1 MKKTSYILFPALLMV
16 ACGDDNSSSAND
28 QQELGHDFGDGYV
41 YAMPYH
47 YDQASGIIYQGTFS
61 CNYHADTKT
70 FAWEENPESIESKAI
85 KIVGDTM
92 WIGPTSKEIAEAPDY
107 YNSETLALSTDH
119 NGILGTWR
127 VTDCMRTLGQTEIR
141 CTGYIA
147 SLSGIARTLTFTED
161 SVYNTTVID
170 ISFGTKSYKTN
181 FGNIID
187 KYSGYN
193 VGDLTVDSLI
203 KANELEQ
210 LPDMKFRI
218 HNQEFTEGGDARFD
232 STGMNYF
239 RTMSSNGK
247 TCTNIQTL
255 GFITEKMCKE
265 KSEDFLLSARDKSEE
280 IYYYEDGPV
289 SGFSVD
295 NNEEYYEC
303 VKKLFTEET
312 LNFLSQFNRTF
323 N

>member
-1 MKKTSYILFPALLMV
+1 MKKTSYILFSALLMSG
-16 ACGDDNSSSAND
+16 CGDDNSSSAND

-41 YAMPYH
+41 YAMPYR

-70 FAWEENPESIESKAI
+70 FAWEENPESIEAKAI
-85 KIVGDTM
+85 KIVGDSM
-92 WIGPTSKEIAEAPDY
+92 WIGPTSKDIVEDSDY
-107 YNSETLALSTDH
+107 YNSETLALSTNH
-119 NGILGTWR
+119 NGILGTWN
-127 VTDCMRTLGQTEIR
+127 VTGCKRKLGQTEIK
-141 CTGYIA
+141 CTEYIG
-147 SLSGIARTLTFTED
+147 SLSGIAKTLTFTED
-161 SVYNTTVID
+161 SVYNKTVVD
-170 ISFGTKSYKTN
+170 ISSGTHPYKTN
-181 FGNIID
+181 FDNIINR
-187 KYSGYN
+187 YTGYN

-210 LPDMKFRI
+210 LLDMKFRI

-232 STGMNYF
+232 STGMNYI
-239 RTMSSNGK
+239 RTMSSNEK

-280 IYYYEDGPV
+280 RYYYENGPV

-295 NNEEYYEC
+295 NNEEYNEC

-312 LNFLSQFNRTF
+312 LNFLGQFNRTF

>member
-1 MKKTSYILFPALLMV
+1 MKKTSYSLFSALLMSG
-16 ACGDDNSSSAND
+16 CGDDNSTSANN
-28 QQELGHDFGDGYV
+28 QQELGHDFDDGYV
-41 YAMPYH
+41 YVMPYR
-47 YDQASGIIYQGTFS
+47 YDQASSIIYQGTFS

-70 FAWEENPESIESKAI
+70 FAWEENPESIEAKAI
-85 KIVGDTM
+85 KIVGDSM
-92 WIGPTSKEIAEAPDY
+92 WIGPTSKDIVEDSDY
-107 YNSETLALSTDH
+107 YNSETLALSTNH
-119 NGILGTWR
+119 NGILGTWN
-127 VTDCMRTLGQTEIR
+127 VTGCKRKLGQTEIK
-141 CTGYIA
+141 CTEYIG
-147 SLSGIARTLTFTED
+147 SLSGIAKTLTFTED
-161 SVYNTTVID
+161 SVYNKTVVD
-170 ISFGTKSYKTN
+170 ISSGTHPYKTN
-181 FGNIID
+181 FDNIINR
-187 KYSGYN
+187 YTGYN

-210 LPDMKFRI
+210 LLDMKFRI

-239 RTMSSNGK
+239 RTMSSNEK

>member
-1 MKKTSYILFPALLMV
+1 MKKAYCILFSSLLMV

-28 QQELGHDFGDGYV
+28 PQKLGHDFGDGYV
-41 YAMPYH
+41 YAMPYR
-47 YDQASGIIYQGTFS
+47 YDQAAGIIYQGTYS
-61 CNYHADTKT
+61 CNYHSDTKT
-70 FAWEENPESIESKAI
+70 FIWEENPESVEPKTI
-85 KIVGDTM
+85 KIVGDSM
-92 WIGPTSKEIAEAPDY
+92 WIGPTSEEIVEDPDY
-107 YNSETLALSTDH
+107 YSYETLALSTDH

-127 VTDCMRTLGQTEIR
+127 VTDCIRKLDQTEIR

-161 SVYNTTVID
+161 SVYNTTVVD
-170 ISFGTKSYKTN
+170 ISAGSHPYKTN

-187 KYSGYN
+187 RYSGYD

-203 KANELEQ
+203 KVKELEQ

-255 GFITEKMCKE
+255 GFVTEKMCKE
-265 KSEDFLLSARDKSEE
+265 KSVDFLLSARDKSEE
-280 IYYYEDGPV
+280 VYYYADGPV
-289 SGFSVD
+289 SGFGVD

-303 VKKLFTEET
+303 VKTLFTEET
-312 LNFLSQFNRTF
+312 LNYLSQFNRVYD
-323 N
+323 

>member
-1 MKKTSYILFPALLMV
+1 MKKTYCILFSSLLMV
-16 ACGDDNSSSAND
+16 ACGDDNSSSVND
-28 QQELGHDFGDGYV
+28 PQELGHDFGDGYV
-41 YAMPYH
+41 YAMPYR

-70 FAWEENPESIESKAI
+70 FAWEENPESIEAKAI
-85 KIVGDTM
+85 KIVGDSM
-92 WIGPTSKEIAEAPDY
+92 WIGPTSKDIVEDSDY
-107 YNSETLALSTDH
+107 YNSETLALSTNH
-119 NGILGTWR
+119 NGILGTWN
-127 VTDCMRTLGQTEIR
+127 VTGCKRKLGQTEIK
-141 CTGYIA
+141 CTEYIG
-147 SLSGIARTLTFTED
+147 SLSGIAKTLTFTED
-161 SVYNTTVID
+161 SVYNKTVVD
-170 ISFGTKSYKTN
+170 ISSGTHPYKTN
-181 FGNIID
+181 FDNIINR
-187 KYSGYN
+187 YTGYN

-210 LPDMKFRI
+210 LLNMKFRI

-232 STGMNYF
+232 STGMNYI

-280 IYYYEDGPV
+280 RYYYENGPV

-295 NNEEYYEC
+295 NNEEYNEC

-312 LNFLSQFNRTF
+312 LNFLGQFNRVYD
-323 N
+323 